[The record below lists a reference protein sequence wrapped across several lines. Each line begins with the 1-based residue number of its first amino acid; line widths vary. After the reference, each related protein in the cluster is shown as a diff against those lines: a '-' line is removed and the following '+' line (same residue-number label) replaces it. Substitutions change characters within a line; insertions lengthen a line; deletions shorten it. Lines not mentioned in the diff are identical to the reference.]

1 MFDIQEELR
10 KLPDQPGVYIMH
22 DKTDAI
28 IYIGKA
34 VSLRKR
40 VRQYFQPSH
49 DEGIKKKQMV
59 EHIARFEYIITDS
72 ELEALVLEC
81 NLIKEHTPKY
91 NTMLRDDKTYPYIRV
106 TMGEDFPRVLFSRQL
121 KKDKS
126 RYFGPYTSAGAVKD
140 TIELIQEE
148 KHFLK
153 HELTKIFGDQMKIFP
168 SEANFLL
175 LKTQIPLYRLLLERG
190 ILIRNCANYTGLGQ
204 DFYRI
209 AVKGHPENVQLIE
222 ALLDIKKKGEEKRY
236 GKH

>member
-1 MFDIQEELR
+1 MFHCIHGDGRICFLDPHLIVVRAYTKIYAIPGIRLGYLLAQKDICEKIAHQLPEWNVSVVAQRIGMDILNDSLPGWSRR
-10 KLPDQPGVYIMH
+10 KYL
-22 DKTDAI
+22 
-28 IYIGKA
+28 
-34 VSLRKR
+34 
-40 VRQYFQPSH
+40 
-49 DEGIKKKQMV
+49 
-59 EHIARFEYIITDS
+59 
-72 ELEALVLEC
+72 
-81 NLIKEHTPKY
+81 
-91 NTMLRDDKTYPYIRV
+91 
-106 TMGEDFPRVLFSRQL
+106 
-121 KKDKS
+121 
-126 RYFGPYTSAGAVKD
+126 KD
-140 TIELIQEE
+140 TIGLIQEE

-153 HELTKIFGDQMKIFP
+153 HELTKIFGNQMKIFP

>member
-1 MFDIQEELR
+1 MYLWLR
-10 KLPDQPGVYIMH
+10 SGSAWIFWM
-22 DKTDAI
+22 I
-28 IYIGKA
+28 R
-34 VSLRKR
+34 RK
-40 VRQYFQPSH
+40 Y
-49 DEGIKKKQMV
+49 
-59 EHIARFEYIITDS
+59 
-72 ELEALVLEC
+72 L
-81 NLIKEHTPKY
+81 
-91 NTMLRDDKTYPYIRV
+91 
-106 TMGEDFPRVLFSRQL
+106 
-121 KKDKS
+121 
-126 RYFGPYTSAGAVKD
+126 KD

>member
-175 LKTQIPLYRLLLERG
+175 LKTQLPLYRLLLERG